1 MVTLDTEHQILFQ
14 KGTEVEVTS
23 DEEGFKGAWYRAIIL
38 ESVPKSTSKK
48 RKKAHVEYKSLVT
61 EDGSGPLTEYIDS
74 AYVRPLPPQEDST
87 NEVFEVNDVVDAFY
101 RDGWWT
107 GTVRKILEDG
117 KYRVYF
123 DNPPDLLEFEGK
135 DLRAHWDWNDG
146 NWVRAG
152 KEQSTGSIF
161 SSGTEVE
168 VNVENKENLRDIW
181 FPAIVIKEI
190 VDGTFFVK
198 YLNSRNGDEA
208 ATVRV
213 TLDSQHIRPTPP
225 RYLDRKYELLEKVDT
240 YDGIGWRA
248 GVITKVLTGGSYN
261 VFFKHGNEDKEL
273 SHSDIRPHMEW
284 SNGSWIGK
292 SKEVIASDNQEQLG
306 PVHDA
311 TANAEVAPKLKS
323 SGSAKDITEDIK
335 PCLTNIRK
343 NPMETSTPCHEDSA
357 SHPLPP
363 NKRKMRLSNS
373 YNTGMHSCP
382 NKKLRE
388 NSLSFTPV
396 QLKNMPNK
404 TTEETPSVV
413 ATPKT
418 ERKQMR
424 CPRKPVESPVL
435 GKRIRTSQHK
445 FGVDFQ
451 TEDLSKR
458 KARPTKLQIKRPP
471 SKTGKESDA
480 RVAAAEVLN
489 ESNGKEK
496 VAETSVVV
504 GLKAKEVR
512 GSQAG
517 SPSLISNEESLK
529 LIRDQYKNSNDSDR
543 DNSTLPKGGG
553 SSQRRKRGRPRKLV
567 IMISKASEDGKEH
580 KESAGAADEIVVK
593 DCIANEAEMHGL
605 KGVESTVVGDASGE
619 RMGEV
624 PKTDCLTKEV
634 DKVVAVASNNVED
647 DDRPLSAWIGGGTHS
662 SNGEELRL
670 SSTNTVNGLNE
681 ERKSQNDIV
690 MESSTIGTQG
700 GSAPVKNQMLPFAK
714 KSPIWKTI
722 ESMEVFQIVPQKPH
736 FIPLSETKEEYR
748 EGSAIGIMVTFAG
761 LFEKINML
769 KCDDSMDVFASTLD
783 SLLDLEKHGFD
794 VTLLRKRVDELLPIR
809 NKQGQL
815 MDDLK
820 DAERGIIK
828 HTDERT
834 KLDEEVEA
842 IKKKIIELQEQL
854 ESTKLRKEKK
864 IAEIVKLRSRT
875 GSLNVR
881 IRNTQ
886 LDFEKVAAA
895 GWKLS

>member
-14 KGTEVEVTS
+14 KGIEVEVTS

-38 ESVPKSTSKK
+38 ESVPKSASKK

-61 EDGSGPLTEYIDS
+61 EDGSGPLTEYIDP
-74 AYVRPLPPQEDST
+74 AYVRPLPPQEEST
-87 NEVFEVNDVVDAFY
+87 NEVFEVHDVVDAFY

-135 DLRAHWDWNDG
+135 DLRAHWDWVDG

-152 KEQSTGSIF
+152 KQESTGSIF

-168 VNVENKENLRDIW
+168 VNVVNKENLRDIW
-181 FPAIVIKEI
+181 FPAIVIKEN

-213 TLDSQHIRPTPP
+213 ALDSQHIRPTPP
-225 RYLDRKYELLEKVDT
+225 RYSDRKYELLERVDT
-240 YDGIGWRA
+240 SDGIGWRA
-248 GVITKVLTGGSYN
+248 GVITKVLTGGNYN
-261 VFFKHGNEDKEL
+261 VFFKNGNEDKEL

-284 SNGSWIGK
+284 SNGNWISK
-292 SKEVIASDNQEQLG
+292 SKEVLIASDNQEQLG
-306 PVHDA
+306 PVRDA
-311 TANAEVAPKLKS
+311 TGNAEVAPKLKS
-323 SGSAKDITEDIK
+323 SGSAKDITEDTK
-335 PCLTNIRK
+335 PCLTNIRN
-343 NPMETSTPCHEDSA
+343 NPMETSTPSHEDSA

-363 NKRKMRLSNS
+363 NKRKIRLANS
-373 YNTGMHSCP
+373 YNSGMHSCP
-382 NKKLRE
+382 NKKPRE

-404 TTEETPSVV
+404 TTEETPSAL

-424 CPRKPVESPVL
+424 CPRKLVESPVL
-435 GKRIRTSQHK
+435 GKRIRTSQQK

-451 TEDLSKR
+451 TVDLSKR

-480 RVAAAEVLN
+480 KVAAVEVLN

-529 LIRDQYKNSNDSDR
+529 LIREQYKNSNDSER
-543 DNSTLPKGGG
+543 DNSTQPKSGG

-567 IMISKASEDGKEH
+567 IITPKAPEDGKDH
-580 KESAGAADEIVVK
+580 KETAGAADEIVVK
-593 DCIANEAEMHGL
+593 DRITNEAEIHGL
-605 KGVESTVVGDASGE
+605 QGVESKVAGDASGE
-619 RMGEV
+619 RIGEV
-624 PKTDCLTKEV
+624 PKTDCLSKEV

-647 DDRPLSAWIGGGTHS
+647 DDRPLSSWIGGGTHS
-662 SNGEELRL
+662 SNGL

-700 GSAPVKNQMLPFAK
+700 GSAPVKNQMLPFVK
-714 KSPIWKTI
+714 KSHIWKTI

-736 FIPLSETKEEYR
+736 FHPLSETKVEYR
-748 EGSAIGIMVTFAG
+748 EGTAIGIMVTFAG

-769 KCDDSMDVFASTLD
+769 KCDDSMDIFASTLD

-794 VTLLRKRVDELLPIR
+794 VTLLWKRVDELLSIR
-809 NKQGQL
+809 KKQGQL

-820 DAERGIIK
+820 DAERGIIQ

-834 KLDEEVEA
+834 KLDEELEA
-842 IKKKIIELQEQL
+842 IKKKMIELQEQL
-854 ESTKLRKEKK
+854 ESSKLRKEKK
-864 IAEIVKLRSRT
+864 TVEINKLRSRT
-875 GSLNVR
+875 VSLNGR
-881 IRNTQ
+881 IRSNR
-886 LDFEKVAAA
+886 LDFEKLSAAA
-895 GWKLS
+895 WKSSS